1 MEKTPRVSHIKMLF
15 PIKPPLA
22 PRPVLTIKKSEKK
35 QKGAQS
41 TKKYKK
47 KPIPTALREAVWI
60 TKCGR
65 VFEHKCNVHWCPNIM
80 TAYDFQAGH
89 NIPESKGGPTNMDNL
104 IPICGRC
111 NNSMG
116 DRYTIDEWNLIL
128 GGHQT
133 SHFPNPLPKLQ
144 ELHEEKNSRE
154 HKGVQKV
161 LDTAPVKKGWR
172 RFFCCF

>member
-1 MEKTPRVSHIKMLF
+1 MLF
-15 PIKPPLA
+15 PIKPTLP
-22 PRPVLTIKKSEKK
+22 PKPIMTIKKAEKK
-35 QKGAQS
+35 QKQNPP

-60 TKCGR
+60 VKCGR
-65 VFEHKCNVHWCPNIM
+65 VFEHKCNVHWCPNVM
-80 TAYDFQAGH
+80 TAFDFQAGH
-89 NIPESKGGPTNMDNL
+89 NVPESKGGPTNMDNL

-133 SHFPNPLPKLQ
+133 ALFPNPLPTLQ
-144 ELHEEKNSRE
+144 GLREEKNSHE
-154 HKGVQKV
+154 HKEERKAVV
-161 LDTAPVKKGWR
+161 IDTPVKKGWC
-172 RFFCCF
+172 RFFCCFS